1 MGIYAELAG
10 TAQAPGEAR
19 RLIGLVLD
27 EDHPC
32 ADDTALIISELVS
45 NAVAHTRAGQLG
57 GTVLIGV
64 EVTGVPPAM
73 RITVRDPG
81 ADGIPVVTDPD
92 PEQEH
97 GRGLHMIAAL
107 ATEWG
112 SETSAVGRA
121 TWCRLMGDATSAAR
135 DSDRLTLAAWAR
147 RQGQHVRWCVP
158 ADEPKCTLAHLAVL
172 GRPGAAPSG
181 RRGARRRGIGA
192 CCGSGPAPASRERPS
207 ACQHRSAPR
216 SPPPWP
222 CSCRPGGYAG
232 VTGVASAD
240 TVGTSQIGCRLA
252 WQQAVCEIGV
262 G

>member
-1 MGIYAELAG
+1 MNMGIYAELAG

-64 EVTGVPPAM
+64 EATGVPPAM
-73 RITVRDPG
+73 RMTVRDPG

-172 GRPGAAPSG
+172 GRPGAAPSAP
-181 RRGARRRGIGA
+181 RRAAARDWRMLRLGTGASFARTA
-192 CCGSGPAPASRERPS
+192 LSLPASVRT
-207 ACQHRSAPR
+207 AIA
-216 SPPPWP
+216 
-222 CSCRPGGYAG
+222 
-232 VTGVASAD
+232 
-240 TVGTSQIGCRLA
+240 TSMAMFMPTRRLCGRD
-252 WQQAVCEIGV
+252 WRGV